1 MTKDED
7 LFVSKLKPYHII
19 LISCLLCT
27 VMILNSNYVN
37 EQRAKERL
45 NKEMSETY
53 NEMMSLRRL
62 EGNSNSDKVCSKGSD
77 DLIEYYKTGDLSLI
91 DLEEGAI
98 KCEDKDTSYMKA
110 LRGLARKLLGDSD
123 DESSENTL
131 RNLDEGDSV
140 KDNLLQYLDRVL
152 PMAIFLGIGILS
164 IFGWIGCCICNCCD
178 CCCCCCCKKRT
189 CKIPCF
195 IFTYV
200 YYGLV
205 VAISVYGLAESN
217 KIFEGLANTEC
228 SLLKFFAQVVDGE
241 IKQSLPRWAGIEGI
255 NDILDGIG
263 DALDELNS
271 ANIDTELEKLIESN
285 PDSIESQKGT
295 FKDEMTGLGDTFLS
309 SPGSTTYSPSYL
321 TPDYGSG
328 YVSTLTTPTKQISGQ
343 YILDLVKDFGKCSVP
358 SGDGNLQC
366 TPNSILFSWY
376 IEYQRESSSADG
388 YISRA
393 RTSFNTVLNGGS
405 LGDIHTSL
413 GKGKDALDKIKKPFD
428 DVNKEIGGTL
438 SDYSDKIDKYG
449 KLGVKIVFSVL
460 MVMNIALA
468 VLMTLIGLFSMKACV
483 DCCFC
488 RCLFK
493 SCVHILWNVLA
504 LMMILSFL
512 VGSVLALV
520 GRIGG
525 DIMSLASFIFSEE
538 NFDAQNP
545 LFLNEMGDDGKKYL
559 RRCFLGDGDI
569 GAELGISTTS
579 INALNDLSAVESQ
592 ITNSLNI
599 FQHLQ
604 AAAPTYNKYDDLLK
618 ARLNLSVN
626 FNLTKV
632 DGSNDYFSFD
642 EIVNSMNKAINPSSK
657 TWSRTGT
664 TSGCTTTGTN
674 QKILDCYNSF
684 NTLYGGTTDT
694 DKYANIIKD
703 SYELVVEASSTPDSS
718 PKSLKDV
725 LEELKGS
732 YGSYL
737 GSYKTVL
744 TFLKGKIET
753 FMDVIREY
761 ATPGN
766 SFSFLNG
773 HFILTNLKILLK
785 YLKHSLGKD
794 FYTVGLCLITVGCSL
809 ILSISSTILLIVIIN
824 IGLKEDMNM
833 KNNPIT
839 SPGMEVSQFQINN
852 PTTKVGPQ
860 Y

>member
-45 NKEMSETY
+45 NKEMGETY

-98 KCEDKDTSYMKA
+98 KCEDKDASYMKA
-110 LRGLARKLLGDSD
+110 LRGLARKLLGDD
-123 DESSENTL
+123 DESSDNTL
-131 RNLDEGDSV
+131 RYLDEGESI
-140 KDNLLQYLDRVL
+140 KDNLMQYLDRIL
-152 PMAIFLGIGILS
+152 PMAVFLVIGILS

-200 YYGLV
+200 YYALV

-217 KIFEGLANTEC
+217 KIFKGLANTEC
-228 SLLKFFAQVVDGE
+228 SLLKFFDQVIDGE

-255 NDILDGIG
+255 NDILDGIS
-263 DALDELNS
+263 DALDQLDGPS
-271 ANIDTELEKLIESN
+271 IETYLSN
-285 PDSIESQKGT
+285 KMESSDSDSIASQKEA
-295 FKDEMTGLGDTFLS
+295 FKGQMTDIGDTFFDPS
-309 SPGSTTYSPSYL
+309 GSDTYSDGYL
-321 TPDYGSG
+321 TGDYGSG
-328 YVSTLTTPTKQISGQ
+328 SAYVSTLTTPSKEISGK
-343 YILDLVKDFGKCSVP
+343 YILDLVKDFGKCSDD
-358 SGDGNLQC
+358 GDDGLAC
-366 TPNSILFSWY
+366 TPKSILFFWY
-376 IEYQRESSSADG
+376 IEYQGVSSSADD
-388 YISRA
+388 YMRRA
-393 RTSFNTVLNGGS
+393 RSSFNTVLDES
-405 LGDIHTSL
+405 SITAIKTSL

-438 SDYSDKIDKYG
+438 SDYSDKIDDYG
-449 KLGVKIVFSVL
+449 KLVVKIVFSVL

-512 VGSVLALV
+512 VGSILALV

-545 LFLNEMGDDGKKYL
+545 LFLNEMGDDGKRYL
-559 RRCFLGDGDI
+559 RRCFLDDGDI
-569 GAELGISTTS
+569 GDELGIDRTD
-579 INALNDLSAVESQ
+579 IDALDDLSAVESQ
-592 ITNSLNI
+592 IIDSLNT
-599 FQHLQ
+599 FEHLES
-604 AAAPTYNKYDDLLK
+604 ATPTYNKYVDLLK
-618 ARLNLSVN
+618 ARYNLSMN
-626 FNLTKV
+626 FNLTKIG
-632 DGSNDYFSFD
+632 DSNNYFSFD
-642 EIVNSMNKAINPSSK
+642 ELVNSMNEKIDPSSN

-664 TSGCTTTGTN
+664 NTDCTASVTNKNILSCYANFGT
-674 QKILDCYNSF
+674 QYP
-684 NTLYGGTTDT
+684 NTNDIG
-694 DKYANIIKD
+694 KYAEVIKD
-703 SYELVVEASSTPDSS
+703 SYTLVKKAYEDSNNL
-718 PKSLKDV
+718 KSVMGTLNEK
-725 LEELKGS
+725 
-732 YGSYL
+732 YGDYL

-744 TFLKGKIET
+744 TFLQGKIGT
-753 FMDVIREY
+753 VMDQIREY
-761 ATPGN
+761 ATPGS

-794 FYTVGLCLITVGCSL
+794 LYTVGVCLIVVGCSL